1 MKLTDQ
7 EQIVIKAIRHINAR
21 GHAPIDSVIKAVGF
35 PKATTKNIL
44 VNLANKKAVAL
55 HRHDHPA
62 ALAPAQR
69 KRLVRLQDGQGR
81 WHYFAAVSVLS
92 NPMKKKAPV
101 KTQGKGKKAK
111 KALKKTGK
119 AMKGAARALLG
130 AGAQILGAG
139 AEALNPG
146 KGRKL
151 GPRGKTPAKKKAVK
165 RKRNA
170 AHKDSD
176 HPVEVTKHWRAGPP
190 GYLTPWQRA
199 HHAGQSQLFET
210 GIKPAKKRNTAKKR
224 PAVKASG
231 SKLVPRAKAPKSK
244 LSGKPRRVS
253 KVKVVRRNPTAS
265 EIRKEFAGSLR
276 GGAKTLYFPVDT
288 PTGELAKLGK
298 LIAIKTQAGEIEPVK
313 GVAWLC
319 CDHLGNLYVGSVKP
333 APLFEGPARNLGPV
347 EWIDYQDVKKHLGYS
362 NPTIWR
368 HKMGEKGGR
377 RPSLHVDKQGGL
389 IFKGGSYRITTRGIE
404 D

>member
-7 EQIVIKAIRHINAR
+7 EQTVIKAIRHINAR

-62 ALAPAQR
+62 SLPPAQR

-92 NPMKKKAPV
+92 NPMKKAPQK
-101 KTQGKGKKAK
+101 KTKGQKAK

-119 AMKGAARALLG
+119 AAKGAMRALLG

-139 AEALNPG
+139 AEALNPQ
-146 KGRKL
+146 KGRKAV
-151 GPRGKTPAKKKAVK
+151 PKRKTPAKKKAVK

-176 HPVEVTKHWRAGPP
+176 HPIEVVKHYRAGPP

-210 GIKPAKKRNTAKKR
+210 GIKPAKKRNAAKKKK
-224 PAVKASG
+224 PAKKA
-231 SKLVPRAKAPKSK
+231 A
-244 LSGKPRRVS
+244 
-253 KVKVVRRNPTAS
+253 RRNPTVA
-265 EIRKEFAGSLR
+265 EIRKDFAGSLK
-276 GGAKTLYFPVDT
+276 GGAKTLYFPVGT

-298 LIAIKTQAGEIEPVK
+298 LIAVKTQAGEIEPVK

-319 CDHLGNLYVGSVKP
+319 CDHLGNLYIGSVKP
-333 APLFEGPARNLGPV
+333 APLFEGPARSLGAV

-368 HKMGEKGGR
+368 HQMGEKGGR
-377 RPSLHVDKQGGL
+377 RPTLHVDKQGGL
-389 IFKGGSYRITTRGIE
+389 FFKGGSYRITTRGIE
-404 D
+404 N